1 MEERQKIVEDEFKQN
16 LSKRIK
22 QIINETDR
30 IIREIEGTETR
41 ETSGKGLKN
50 IGITINN
57 KIVELQHQFEEKGLS
72 MYSRKNT
79 ELDFYESSFL
89 GDVIIKRLIDY
100 VVEGIQGISGYYQ
113 EAEQILDEKNMQI
126 EKNIKRNPIRKML
139 AKLTGRGLIQLQEV
153 EIIQDELR
161 RLSTYLRKYENIDN
175 EIWKYNLKDNIVES
189 IVTKV
194 KREPATKELIEL
206 EVIPDLQKL
215 GLEEVIPQ
223 LREEIKQVPEGTLDY
238 ETIILAIKEYEKA
251 TGITLGISDSEDKE
265 KMVQNFK
272 EQLKVK
278 IEETKEKLEAEH
290 NQEDNNKSQK
300 QEKQQDDTF
309 ER

>member
-1 MEERQKIVEDEFKQN
+1 M
-16 LSKRIK
+16 
-22 QIINETDR
+22 
-30 IIREIEGTETR
+30 
-41 ETSGKGLKN
+41 
-50 IGITINN
+50 
-57 KIVELQHQFEEKGLS
+57 
-72 MYSRKNT
+72 
-79 ELDFYESSFL
+79 
-89 GDVIIKRLIDY
+89 
-100 VVEGIQGISGYYQ
+100 VEGIQGISGYYQ

-153 EIIQDELR
+153 KITQDELR

-251 TGITLGISDSEDKE
+251 TGITLGIPDSEDKE